1 MIPKFRAALFDMD
14 GTLLCTMRY
23 WRFTTLEL
31 LLARDIIPTQEQL
44 GRMYTT
50 SSRKLSVEI
59 LAEHGIEIDYGDL
72 VRELEGYMHRHYL
85 YDAHEKPRVGE
96 YLRQLRAQGVPMCVA
111 TGAPR
116 QFARDGLT
124 RLGLAENFAF
134 ITDGYEF
141 GMDKRDPDYF
151 RLMAQK
157 LGVEAGEMCVFED
170 ALYSITAA
178 KAAGCPVMG
187 VLDPSQERDWAAI
200 RALADH
206 CFADYGELLDAQ
218 QA

>member
-1 MIPKFRAALFDMD
+1 MIPRFKAALFDMD

-31 LLARDIIPTQEQL
+31 LLAHDVIPTAEQL
-44 GRMYTT
+44 SRMFTT
-50 SSRKLSVEI
+50 SSRRLCVEI
-59 LAEHGIEIDYGDL
+59 LQQHGIEMRYDDI

-85 YDAHEKPRVGE
+85 HDAHEKPRVGE
-96 YLRQLRAQGVPMCVA
+96 YLAKLQRAGIPMCVA

-124 RLGLAENFAF
+124 RLGLAQYFEF

-141 GMDKRDPDYF
+141 GMDKHDPAFF

-157 LGVEAGEMCVFED
+157 LGVETGEMCVFED
-170 ALYSITAA
+170 ALYSIKSA
-178 KAAGCPVMG
+178 KAAGCPVMAI
-187 VLDPSQERDWAAI
+187 LDPAYQYDWEEI
-200 RALADH
+200 KALSDH
-206 CFADYGELLDAQ
+206 WFTGYNELL
-218 QA
+218 

>member
-1 MIPKFRAALFDMD
+1 MIPRFKAALFDMD

-31 LLARDIIPTQEQL
+31 LLAHDIIPTQEQL
-44 GRMYTT
+44 GRMYLT
-50 SSRKLSVEI
+50 SSRKLGMEI
-59 LAEHGIEIDYGDL
+59 LEENGVKIPRQDVI
-72 VRELEGYMHRHYL
+72 RELEGYMHRHYL

-96 YLRQLRAQGVPMCVA
+96 YLKRLRGAGIRMCVA

-116 QFARDGLT
+116 EYARDGLT
-124 RLGLAENFAF
+124 RLGLAENFEF

-141 GMDKRDPDYF
+141 GMDKHESAYF
-151 RLMAQK
+151 RLMAEK

-187 VLDPSQERDWAAI
+187 ILDPTQRGDWEEI
-200 RALADH
+200 QRLADH
-206 CFADYGELLDAQ
+206 CFTSYAELLEGHE
-218 QA
+218 